1 MYEKIFTLLII
12 TFVKLSYIINNISF
26 CIEWRQKYKKQKF
39 VAMSL
44 LVASMILGL
53 VANSK
58 NGIYRQQM
66 SFCLFMMQWK
76 Q

>member
-1 MYEKIFTLLII
+1 MYEKIFTLFII

-26 CIEWRQKYKKQKF
+26 CIEWRYKYKKQKF

-53 VANSK
+53 VA
-58 NGIYRQQM
+58 
-66 SFCLFMMQWK
+66 
-76 Q
+76 